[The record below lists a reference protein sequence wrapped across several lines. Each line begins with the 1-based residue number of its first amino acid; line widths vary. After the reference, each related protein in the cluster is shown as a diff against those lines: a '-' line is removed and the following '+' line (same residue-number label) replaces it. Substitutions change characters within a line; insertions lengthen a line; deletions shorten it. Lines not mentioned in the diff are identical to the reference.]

1 MLAAMKAQPI
11 APNPLRRG
19 LVEDRTSDACAV
31 VIFGASGD
39 LTRRKLMPALYNLA
53 CSRSLPGGFAV
64 VGVARREKTDESFRA
79 EMKEAVSAFSRR
91 KPIDATLWTDFE
103 RGLSYVRGA
112 ADSPATYEALRAHL
126 ERTDAE
132 RGTRANRLYYLATQ
146 PSAFAE
152 IVAQLGRAGLDHER
166 HEGGWRRVVIEKP
179 FGRDLDSAIR

>member
-1 MLAAMKAQPI
+1 MIRMTCLFHREAKHRVRSRKVRSSCTTRCPLAQVVNTPHVPGSPFPAVPVSSGPMAEAI

-19 LVEDRTSDACAV
+19 LVEDRTGDACAV

-53 CSRSLPGGFAV
+53 WSRALPGGFAV
-64 VGVARREKTDESFRA
+64 VGQARREKTDESFRA

-112 ADSPATYEALRAHL
+112 ADSPATYEALRA
-126 ERTDAE
+126 
-132 RGTRANRLYYLATQ
+132 
-146 PSAFAE
+146 
-152 IVAQLGRAGLDHER
+152 
-166 HEGGWRRVVIEKP
+166 
-179 FGRDLDSAIR
+179 